1 VTMFFK
7 KQKKIVPPTTR
18 TPDELPF
25 QVYEIQPKEKKQAPV
40 KRNNRFVSPIFGHNV
55 KDEVVIPIRT
65 KNERNMDSL
74 DPFRTKPTLTKEDR
88 IRKYGTAYPE
98 FDLIKGKNL
107 DEVLNQSSSKL
118 KSVDKKVSAKIIHK
132 EADPTPS
139 FNEDLA
145 YPNHP
150 FKEDLN
156 QNTQD
161 KVPST
166 DDEKDQFNRS
176 EIETPSQDLT
186 DQQGVKDEENSGKET
201 MNHAVNQES
210 NTHEEPKTEPTPNEA
225 SHHSIKQTVKA
236 GQNLYTNYQVP
247 PVSLLKE
254 PEESKP
260 DLTEF
265 IEKQTN
271 RLNETFNE
279 FNIGARVFNH
289 TEGPTV
295 TRFEIAL
302 EKGVKVSKVTTLT
315 DNIKMALEA
324 KDIRIEAPIPG
335 KKTVGIEVPNEEA
348 QTVHFSNIVRR
359 SMFKNAAMPLTV
371 ALGLDIDGNPI
382 YAPIKSMPHG
392 LIAGATGSGKSV
404 CINTLL
410 MSLLLKY
417 KPSELRLML
426 IDPKMVELNAY
437 DDLPH
442 LITPVITDA
451 KAATAALNWVVE
463 EMERRFQAFKEQTA
477 RDIDSYNKKIDN
489 ESEKL
494 PYIVI
499 VVDELADLMMVSSQS
514 VEASIMRITQKARAC
529 GIHLIVATQRPSTDV
544 VKGTIKSNIPTRI
557 AFSVSSHVDSQTI
570 IDTAGAETLLGRGD
584 MLYVPSGQGKQRLQG
599 AFVSDDDILTVTTFI
614 KNQAKPNYLF
624 TEDALVKSATKSIEE
639 DDLLDEVA
647 YYVVKMQEASI
658 NKISKQFQIGFNR
671 AQRIVESLEAAG
683 VVSKNMGSKA
693 REVLVEEEDLSAIL
707 NQ

>member
-1 VTMFFK
+1 MFFK

-176 EIETPSQDLT
+176 EVETPSQDLT

>member
-1 VTMFFK
+1 MFFK